1 MRARRNRST
10 ARHRLPA
17 SFCALAGLALGAGA
31 AEADLT
37 LTTLLESGAPAPVGD
52 PGVIF
57 ESFIGAPALAATT
70 GELLVRAR
78 LAGPTVDNTNDIGI
92 FIVGPTG
99 DIALLAREGDHA
111 PGLAPS
117 VRYAN
122 LNTNFL
128 PAFNAVGD
136 AVFPATLTGG
146 GYVDGADLGLLLG
159 AWGPCSGSCKADL
172 NGDGQVDG
180 ADLGLLLG
188 AWGVCNGFC
197 QADLTGE
204 TIFTNN
210 DSAVFAGRPG
220 AVQALMQEGDPAP
233 GLAPAGTKLTAFSQ
247 AVITNSGAVAVRAT
261 IQYPPAPAGSGRPGF
276 ATWVYE
282 GPSPT
287 LVAASEVAAPG
298 FDPGLAFSTIG
309 GVSINSSDTLSF
321 IGGVFNPV
329 SSESAGAGVW
339 GGVASGYELLARSDD
354 DAPGTEAGTQFR
366 SFTGVPQ
373 QGSTGDAIFL
383 SFLKGPSIVFGND
396 LGLWRHREGVVSLVA
411 RVGDDAAEVGPGIV
425 FDSIE
430 TPIGDAS
437 RTCVFRAEF
446 VGAGVTTANDQA
458 IIAVDPDDSRRLV
471 VRTGDQAT
479 GAAPGQVW
487 SNFPLP
493 PTVNAN
499 GRTAFLGMLIGPGVT
514 SANRDGIWL
523 IEENGGTTLVAR
535 QGDSV
540 EVKPGD
546 TRQIFGLSALLSTG
560 VDTGESRGIDD
571 DDDLVLTMTFT
582 DLSSAIVRA
591 TLPATTPGDLN
602 ADGLVNGADLGLLLG
617 AWGGCPAVCAADM
630 NADGVVDG
638 ADLGLLLGLWTT

>member
-1 MRARRNRST
+1 MPG
-10 ARHRLPA
+10 RL
-17 SFCALAGLALGAGA
+17 FALVGAALGAGA
-31 AEADLT
+31 ANADLT
-37 LTTLLESGAPAPVGD
+37 LTTLLESGAQAPVGEPD
-52 PGVIF
+52 VVF
-57 ESFIGAPALAATT
+57 ESFIGAPALAAST

-92 FIVGPTG
+92 FVVGPTG
-99 DIALLAREGDHA
+99 EVALLAREGDHA

-136 AVFPATLTGG
+136 VVFPATLTGG
-146 GYVDGADLGLLLG
+146 GFVNGEDLGLLLG
-159 AWGPCSGSCKADL
+159 TWGPCSGVCKADL

-180 ADLGLLLG
+180 ADLGILLG
-188 AWGVCNGFC
+188 AWGVCDGFC

-210 DSAVFAGRPG
+210 DTAVFAGRPG
-220 AVQALMQEGDPAP
+220 AVQALLQEGAPAP
-233 GLAPAGTKLTAFSQ
+233 GLAPAGTKLTGFSQ
-247 AVITNSGAVAVRAT
+247 AVITNTGAVGVRAT
-261 IQYPPAPAGSGRPGF
+261 IQYPPAPNGSGRLGF

-282 GPSPT
+282 SPSPT

-298 FDPGLAFSTIG
+298 FAPGLAYSTVG
-309 GVSINSSDTLSF
+309 GLSINSGDTLSF

-329 SSESAGAGVW
+329 SSELAGSGVW
-339 GGVASGYELLARSDD
+339 GGAVASYSLLSRSDD
-354 DAPGTEAGTQFR
+354 PAPGTETGTQFR
-366 SFTGVPQ
+366 TFSGVPL

-383 SFLKGPSIVFGND
+383 AFLKGPSIVFGND
-396 LGLWRHREGVVSLVA
+396 LGLWRHREGAVSLVA
-411 RVGDDAAEVGPGIV
+411 RVGDDATEVGPGITI
-425 FDSIE
+425 DSIE

-458 IIAVDPDDSRRLV
+458 IIAVDPDDARRLV
-471 VRTGDQAT
+471 VRTGEQAT
-479 GAAPGQVW
+479 GAAPGQMW
-487 SNFPLP
+487 SNFPFP

-499 GRTAFLGMLIGPGVT
+499 GRTAFLGQLTGPGVT
-514 SANRDGIWL
+514 SANREGIWL
-523 IEENGGTTLVAR
+523 VEEDGGTTLVAR
-535 QGDSV
+535 QGEFV
-540 EVKPGD
+540 EVAPGD

-560 VDTGESRGIDD
+560 VDTGEARGIDD
-571 DDDLVLTMTFT
+571 ADDLVLTINFT

-591 TLPATTPGDLN
+591 SVPAAEPGDLN
-602 ADGLVNGADLGLLLG
+602 DDGLVNGADLGLLLG
-617 AWGGCPAVCAADM
+617 AWGGCPAGCAADM
-630 NADGVVDG
+630 NTDGVVDG